1 MYPDC
6 VVPNLFLTS
15 HRTRD
20 PKVVTECYW
29 VVAATGGG
37 VVAASSTSSRGGGG
51 GFGDAFWGC
60 MSSLVPW
67 RGCIPRS
74 CTCVH
79 SSAIVGGSQGL
90 RC

>member
-1 MYPDC
+1 MYLAPY
-6 VVPNLFLTS
+6 LFLTS

-51 GFGDAFWGC
+51 FGDTCAL
-60 MSSLVPW
+60 SSLVP
-67 RGCIPRS
+67 
-74 CTCVH
+74 
-79 SSAIVGGSQGL
+79 
-90 RC
+90 